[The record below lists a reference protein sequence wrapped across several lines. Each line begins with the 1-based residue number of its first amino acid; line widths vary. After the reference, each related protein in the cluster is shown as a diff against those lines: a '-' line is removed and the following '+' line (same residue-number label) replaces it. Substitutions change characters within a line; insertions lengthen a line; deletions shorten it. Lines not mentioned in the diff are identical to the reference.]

1 MATTRRINTLFIDIG
16 GVLLSNGWD
25 RAMREK
31 AAETFGLD
39 VKEMNERHGLL
50 FDGYETGKITLD
62 EYLKRAVFYRERDFT
77 PEEFKEFMFARSTS
91 YPEMIEL
98 VREVKSRYKLKVV
111 AVNNEGRELNI
122 YRIQKFNLADTIDF
136 FVSSC
141 FVHARKPE
149 QAIYTIA
156 LDAAQAR
163 PVETVYVDDRPF
175 FVEVAATLG
184 INGIVHKGLEPTLA
198 SLLAFISPGISI

>member
-1 MATTRRINTLFIDIG
+1 MATTRKIDTLFVDIG

-25 RAMREK
+25 RAMRER

-39 VKEMNERHGLL
+39 GREMNERHSLL
-50 FDGYETGKITLD
+50 FDSYETGKITLD
-62 EYLKRAVFYRERDFT
+62 EYLKAAVFYRERVFT
-77 PEEFKEFMFARSTS
+77 PEEFKAFMFAQSTP

-122 YRIQKFNLADTIDF
+122 YRIQKFGLADTIDF

-149 QAIYTIA
+149 PAIYTIA
-156 LDAAQAR
+156 LDVAQAR
-163 PVETVYVDDRPF
+163 PEETVYVDDRPL
-175 FVEVAATLG
+175 FVEVAAGLG
-184 INGIVHKGLEPTLA
+184 IKGIVHRGLETTLSA
-198 SLLAFISPGISI
+198 LLAFISPGISI